1 METTRRN
8 EQIWLAV
15 GSLMI
20 IAVVA
25 LAGGLIYTKVV
36 MVPFV
41 LAIFLSTVVAPMV
54 DFQVLRCKVPQTL
67 AIVLALILVV
77 VFLGVFG
84 VFLISAIEAIGHTA
98 GEYIDSFKDP
108 TTQIFSWLKKWN
120 IDVDYDRILNVIK
133 EQLPAVIAQAVGTGT
148 VLIASLIANGLLITF
163 FVIFLLAGRDSR
175 RIRVGLHK
183 DIETAVR
190 RYIVIK
196 FAISAITGLLV
207 WLILD
212 RLGLSIA
219 FVFGLLTFLLNFIPS
234 VGSIIAT
241 LLPLPLAMAQF
252 TSVWPIIGVVAI
264 PGALQ
269 LVIGNVIEP
278 KLMGR
283 GLELHPVTI
292 LMSLAFWGLLWGYMG
307 MVLAVPITAIIRIIL
322 IRYETTQ
329 ALGHLLGGKLPGE
342 DPGASPM
349 SYVKTGS
356 SHAK

>member
-1 METTRRN
+1 MESTRRN

-25 LAGGLIYTKVV
+25 LACGLIYTKVV
-36 MVPFV
+36 LVPFV
-41 LAIFLSTVVAPMV
+41 LAVFLTTVVAPVV
-54 DFQVLRCKVPQTL
+54 DFQVLRCKIPQSP
-67 AIVLALILVV
+67 AIVLALILVI

-84 VFLISAIEAIGHTA
+84 VFLIVAVDAIDTTA
-98 GEYIDSFKDP
+98 REYTESFKDP
-108 TTQIFSWLKKWN
+108 TTQIVDWLKKWD
-120 IDVDYDRILNVIK
+120 IDVDYKKILSVLK

-148 VLIASLIANGLLITF
+148 VLIATLIANGLLITF
-163 FVIFLLAGRDSR
+163 FVIFLLAGRNSR
-175 RIRVGLHK
+175 LTRVGLHK

-196 FAISAITGLLV
+196 FAISSVTGLLV
-207 WLILD
+207 WWILSM
-212 RLGLSIA
+212 LGLHMA
-219 FVFGLLTFLLNFIPS
+219 FVFGLLTFLLNFIPNIGA
-234 VGSIIAT
+234 VIAT

-252 TSVWPIIGVVAI
+252 GGDWTMIICVVAI

-322 IRYETTQ
+322 IRYETTR
-329 ALGHLLGGKLPGE
+329 AIGNLLGGKLPGE
-342 DPGASPM
+342 DPASSPM
-349 SYVKTGS
+349 SYVKPEG
-356 SHAK
+356 AV